1 MKIFLQLPL
10 YRVHFKILTVKIEAP
25 RYLEPRADSNQNSIR
40 LDFLNAFTVILPT
53 LTRTLDIL
61 NRSNFCFPYRSFLYK
76 FTLDNSNH
84 ALSTWEVEKKC
95 TAVKNINIIL
105 TTMLSSSVKFNTL
118 SMASTGYLL
127 SIKGNCIHFPSH
139 FLIFG
144 YLLPT
149 PDTSISLDGSSYLES
164 TVCKYQN
171 KPNSRGVIH
180 WDINRDLSSGGYGS
194 PSFERLSS
202 SPDMMSDWRMKQ

>member
-76 FTLDNSNH
+76 FNLDNSNH
-84 ALSTWEVEKKC
+84 ALSTGEVEK
-95 TAVKNINIIL
+95 
-105 TTMLSSSVKFNTL
+105 SVL
-118 SMASTGYLL
+118 
-127 SIKGNCIHFPSH
+127 
-139 FLIFG
+139 
-144 YLLPT
+144 
-149 PDTSISLDGSSYLES
+149 
-164 TVCKYQN
+164 Q
-171 KPNSRGVIH
+171 
-180 WDINRDLSSGGYGS
+180 
-194 PSFERLSS
+194 
-202 SPDMMSDWRMKQ
+202 

>member
-84 ALSTWEVEKKC
+84 VSTWEVEKKC
-95 TAVKNINIIL
+95 TAVQNINIIL

-118 SMASTGYLL
+118 SSTGYL
-127 SIKGNCIHFPSH
+127 SRIKVNCIHSPSH

-144 YLLPT
+144 YLLLT
-149 PDTSISLDGSSYLES
+149 TDTSISLDGSSYLES

-171 KPNSRGVIH
+171 KTNSRGVIH
-180 WDINRDLSSGGYGS
+180 
-194 PSFERLSS
+194 
-202 SPDMMSDWRMKQ
+202 

>member
-10 YRVHFKILTVKIEAP
+10 YRVHFKILTVKTEAP

-76 FTLDNSNH
+76 FTLDNFNH
-84 ALSTWEVEKKC
+84 ALSTGEVEKKC

-105 TTMLSSSVKFNTL
+105 TITMLSSSVKFNTL
-118 SMASTGYLL
+118 SSTGYLS
-127 SIKGNCIHFPSH
+127 SIKVNCIHSSSH

-171 KPNSRGVIH
+171 KTNSRGVIH
-180 WDINRDLSSGGYGS
+180 
-194 PSFERLSS
+194 
-202 SPDMMSDWRMKQ
+202 